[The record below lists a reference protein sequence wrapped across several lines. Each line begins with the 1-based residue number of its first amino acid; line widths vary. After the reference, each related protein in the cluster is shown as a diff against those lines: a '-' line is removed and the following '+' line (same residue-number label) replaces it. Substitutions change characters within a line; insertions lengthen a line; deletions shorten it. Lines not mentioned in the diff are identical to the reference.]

1 MMPVSPSATA
11 PLRQGLQALTHLGF
25 AQMQLGEY
33 DDAIATFER
42 ARSLA
47 PGDTV
52 YETYLVQANLNAK
65 RFDAARKLL
74 EPLRAA
80 RPDDPRLA
88 QLDARALAGQGQRD
102 EAIAVLKGAIDSTP
116 TDLPA
121 YLTLADLLRERLDLT
136 ATHLG
141 CEHGVCGACTVIVDG
156 HAVRSCTTLAVQA
169 DGAEILTLEGVAA
182 NGEELHP
189 VQQAFWE
196 KHGMQCGFC
205 TPGIVMSLVELL
217 ERDQDPSKEAIAEVL
232 GGHLCRCTGYVKI
245 REAAEEAVRLAREA
259 S

>member
-1 MMPVSPSATA
+1 MSSHTITVTVN
-11 PLRQGLQALTHLGF
+11 GV
-25 AQMQLGEY
+25 
-33 DDAIATFER
+33 
-42 ARSLA
+42 ARSEK
-47 PGDTV
+47 V
-52 YETYLVQANLNAK
+52 E
-65 RFDAARKLL
+65 AR
-74 EPLRAA
+74 
-80 RPDDPRLA
+80 
-88 QLDARALAGQGQRD
+88 
-102 EAIAVLKGAIDSTP
+102 
-116 TDLPA
+116 
-121 YLTLADLLRERLDLT
+121 LTLADLLRERLDLT

-169 DGAEILTLEGVAA
+169 DGAEILTLEGVARD
-182 NGEELHP
+182 GEELHP

-217 ERDQDPSKEAIAEVL
+217 ERDRDPSKEAIAEVL

-245 REAAEEAVRLAREA
+245 REAAEEAVRLAREV

>member
-1 MMPVSPSATA
+1 MSSHPITVTVN
-11 PLRQGLQALTHLGF
+11 GV
-25 AQMQLGEY
+25 
-33 DDAIATFER
+33 
-42 ARSLA
+42 ARSE
-47 PGDTV
+47 DV
-52 YETYLVQANLNAK
+52 E
-65 RFDAARKLL
+65 AR
-74 EPLRAA
+74 
-80 RPDDPRLA
+80 
-88 QLDARALAGQGQRD
+88 
-102 EAIAVLKGAIDSTP
+102 
-116 TDLPA
+116 
-121 YLTLADLLRERLDLT
+121 LTLADLLRERLDLT

-156 HAVRSCTTLAVQA
+156 RAVRSCTTLAVQA

-182 NGEELHP
+182 DGEELHP

-217 ERDQDPSKEAIAEVL
+217 ERDDDPSKEAIAEVL

-245 REAAEEAVRLAREA
+245 REAAEEAVRLAREG

>member
-1 MMPVSPSATA
+1 MSSHTIT
-11 PLRQGLQALTHLGF
+11 LTVNGV
-25 AQMQLGEY
+25 GRSE
-33 DDAIATFER
+33 EVE
-42 ARSLA
+42 AR
-47 PGDTV
+47 
-52 YETYLVQANLNAK
+52 
-65 RFDAARKLL
+65 
-74 EPLRAA
+74 
-80 RPDDPRLA
+80 
-88 QLDARALAGQGQRD
+88 
-102 EAIAVLKGAIDSTP
+102 
-116 TDLPA
+116 
-121 YLTLADLLRERLDLT
+121 LTLADLLRERLDLT

-182 NGEELHP
+182 DGADLHP

-217 ERDQDPSKEAIAEVL
+217 EREPEASEGAIREVL

-245 REAAEEAVRLAREA
+245 REAADEAVRLIREA
-259 S
+259 P